1 MKNQKLI
8 ICMRKS
14 LLMMFLLIGVVIH
27 PDLWAQKITVNARL
41 DSTVLWIGNQAHL
54 TFEVSQ
60 QPNQKVNMPVFS
72 DSIIGGL
79 SIVEPVKIDTL
90 KSQDGHILVKEH
102 YLVTAFQD
110 SLLFIPPF
118 PFVMN
123 GDTVW
128 SKSLSLKV
136 VQPFKIDTTSHSIA
150 DIKPVLV
157 PKFNWLNL
165 LYIILLILAI
175 HGLIILLVY
184 LYRKYLMK
192 QPVLDSKELK
202 LLLPPYVVALS
213 QLDKIKEEKPW
224 QQGRSK
230 EYHTE
235 LTDIVREYIERVF
248 NVNSMEMTS
257 EEILDHLKNLR
268 MEQKAAYSGLKQMLQ
283 LADLVKFA
291 KWNATPDE
299 HELSLL
305 NAYLFV
311 NQTKVEETKP
321 IEELKIDE
329 SNENSK
335 VI

>member
-1 MKNQKLI
+1 
-8 ICMRKS
+8 MRKS
-14 LLMMFLLIGVVIH
+14 FLLLFLILVTFVGSN
-27 PDLWAQKITVNARL
+27 LRAQKITVNARL

-60 QPNQKVNMPVFS
+60 QPKQRVSMPVFS
-72 DSIIGGL
+72 DSIVGGL
-79 SIVEPVKIDTL
+79 ELVEPVKIDTS
-90 KSQDGHILVKEH
+90 KSQDGHILIKQH
-102 YLVTAFQD
+102 YLVTAFKD
-110 SLLFIPPF
+110 SLLYIPPF
-118 PFVMN
+118 PFVLN

-136 VQPFKIDTTSHSIA
+136 VQPFKIDTASNTIA
-150 DIKPVLV
+150 DIKPVFQ
-157 PKFNWLNL
+157 PKFDWLNL
-165 LYIILLILAI
+165 LFIILLVLAI
-175 HGLIILLVY
+175 HGLLILVFV
-184 LYRKYLMK
+184 LYRKYFRKL
-192 QPVLDSKELK
+192 PEPNSKEMR
-202 LLLPPYVVALS
+202 LLLPPYVVALN
-213 QLDKIKEEKPW
+213 QLDKIKQEKPW

-257 EEILDHLKNLR
+257 EEIMEHLRNLR
-268 MEQKAAYSGLKQMLQ
+268 MEQKAAYSGLKQILQ

-291 KWNATPDE
+291 KWNPTPDE

-311 NQTKVEETKP
+311 NQTKVEEEKP
-321 IEELKIDE
+321 LEEIKLEDTE
-329 SNENSK
+329 ENNN